1 MSPTFKPVT
10 IDDSPHLLEK
20 SHRLRYQA
28 YCVEKQFLAAEDYPD
43 QLECDAFDRDSVHV
57 GVLDADD
64 EHIGTARIVKP
75 NSAGLPFRHH
85 CTLFPLETTFAQ
97 PGNTVVEISR
107 VCIDRRYTRRRADVF
122 SDVPDPIPLDD
133 HAIPSHDR
141 RRERDDVFVTLVKA
155 LYHATKR
162 MGATH
167 WIVAIE
173 KSLRR
178 RIARYGLPFQLAGP
192 DVEYYGCVAP
202 YIMSMAELDRV
213 IHGRQ
218 FASLDS
224 FPIGLERIVFRGASP
239 IEPDPRQFM
248 QLRHSLKTGNSE

>member
-1 MSPTFKPVT
+1 MSPTFRPVT

-20 SHRLRYQA
+20 SQRLRYQV
-28 YCVEKQFLAAEDYPD
+28 YCVERRFLNAEDYPN
-43 QLECDAFDRDSVHV
+43 QLEFDQFDRDSVHV

-64 EHIGTARIVKP
+64 ELIGTARIVKP
-75 NSAGLPFRHH
+75 NSAGLPFLLH
-85 CTLFPLETTFAQ
+85 CSLFPLETTFAQ

-107 VCIDRRYTRRRADVF
+107 VCINRRYTRRRADVF
-122 SDVPDPIPLDD
+122 SDAPDPPASDD
-133 HAIPSHDR
+133 HAMPAYDR

-167 WIVAIE
+167 WIIAIE

-192 DVEYYGCVAP
+192 EGDYYGCVAP
-202 YIMSMAELDRV
+202 YIMSLAELDRV

-224 FPIGLERIVFRGASP
+224 FPIGLERVVSHNGKS
-239 IEPDPRQFM
+239 IEADPRQLGR
-248 QLRHSLKTGNSE
+248 LRQGLKIGNSE